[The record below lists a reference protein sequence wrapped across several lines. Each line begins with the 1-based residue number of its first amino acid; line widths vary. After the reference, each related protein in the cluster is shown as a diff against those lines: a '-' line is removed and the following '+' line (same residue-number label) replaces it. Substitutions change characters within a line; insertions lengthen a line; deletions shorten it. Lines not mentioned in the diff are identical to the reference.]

1 MKISRT
7 CEAPRPY
14 IPENGYIESSLT
26 SVTQTVL
33 RMRAPNWMDAYS
45 LGDIARA
52 TAECASLVNA
62 DASDQNAAIV
72 ELWRRRR

>member
-1 MKISRT
+1 MVPSRHFSQGPKVMT
-7 CEAPRPY
+7 TVEA
-14 IPENGYIESSLT
+14 LT
-26 SVTQTVL
+26 SVTQTLL
-33 RMRAPNWMDAYS
+33 RMRAPNWIDAYN